1 MSISTAMDIATRE
14 GTGPSPTTAA
24 ASSNEVDLERAR
36 WMTWSRSYHLGMMC
50 HRRLVPYLLVAS
62 VLIATLARGWRPPE
76 STAAQASSVATPGV
90 ATDSGRYLPAAEAI
104 GAGWVLVA
112 TGTPEAD
119 PAVFV
124 DAASAVYVG
133 PGGARVV
140 VMVWTNLPGRAG
152 LQRSWE
158 AVGAISADLRF
169 EVTGPKDGDREEELA
184 ALPLPEGCVDARRI
198 DGPDPLYGLPG
209 AITQCTVD
217 PDVNVLAIVSGTI
230 DGRSGY
236 EASDRV
242 ATLAA
247 EAGRR

>member
-1 MSISTAMDIATRE
+1 MTSARRQLLAVLACLVLFAVAVARPHDRA
-14 GTGPSPTTAA
+14 
-24 ASSNEVDLERAR
+24 DLA
-36 WMTWSRSYHLGMMC
+36 G
-50 HRRLVPYLLVAS
+50 
-62 VLIATLARGWRPPE
+62 
-76 STAAQASSVATPGV
+76 AAQASPAASPTAGN
-90 ATDSGRYLPAAEAI
+90 SGRYLPVAEAI

-119 PAVFV
+119 PAVFM

-133 PGGARVV
+133 PGGGRAV